1 VGKGLKDIDDQQLQQ
16 WVEQISLRSF
26 GVPFR
31 HKATFNKR
39 LSSTGGRYFTKSHD
53 IEISRIQLD
62 THGAEEVEKIIK
74 HELCHY
80 HLHLAKRGYKHRD
93 DDFKKLLKQ
102 VGGSRYCRA
111 IPQTKRVEPYRY
123 RLLCVSCGM
132 EYLRKRK
139 LDPKRYACGRCR
151 GKLKLLPLATATG
164 QAGQQP

>member
-1 VGKGLKDIDDQQLQQ
+1 MDDQQLQQ
-16 WVEQISLRSF
+16 WVEQISLHSF

-39 LSSTGGRYFTKSHD
+39 LSVTGGRYFTKSHD

-80 HLHLAKRGYKHRD
+80 HLHLAKRGYRHRD
-93 DDFKKLLKQ
+93 DDFRKLLKQ
-102 VGGSRYCRA
+102 VGGSRYARA
-111 IPQTKRVEPYRY
+111 IPRTKRSEPYRY
-123 RLLCVSCGM
+123 RLVCVSCGM

-139 LDPKRYACGRCR
+139 VDPKRYACGRCR
-151 GKLKLLPLATATG
+151 GKLKLLALADPPTPNPPSAN
-164 QAGQQP
+164 